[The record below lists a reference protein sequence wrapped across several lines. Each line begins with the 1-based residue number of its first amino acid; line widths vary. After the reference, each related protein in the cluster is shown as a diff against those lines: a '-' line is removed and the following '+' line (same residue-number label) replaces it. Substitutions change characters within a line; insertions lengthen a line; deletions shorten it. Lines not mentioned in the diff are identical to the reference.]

1 MSEEKPNVPKLRFPG
16 FADPWEQRKA
26 LHLASYSKGKGYSKD
41 DLTESGTPVILYGRL
56 YTKYES
62 VIEEVDTFVDAS
74 NDGIYSHGDEV
85 IVPASGETAEDIAR
99 ASAVA
104 QPGVLLGGD
113 LNILRPNRS
122 ITSLFMALSLSNGTA
137 QKELS
142 KRAQGKSV
150 VHVHN
155 SDIQD
160 VTISYPTI
168 DEQTQIGA
176 FFRSLDSLITLHQRK
191 LDHLKEMKKGLLQKM
206 FPKNGES
213 IPELRFPGFTDPWEQ
228 RKALHLASYSKGK
241 GYSKDD
247 LTESGTPVILYGR
260 LYTKYESVIEEVDTF
275 VDASNDG
282 IYSHGDEV
290 IVPASGETAED
301 IARASAV
308 AQPGV
313 LLGGDLNILRPN
325 RSITSLFMALS
336 LSNGTAQKELS
347 KRAQGK
353 SVVHVHNSDIQDVT
367 ISYPTID
374 EQTQIGAFFR
384 SLDSLITL
392 HQRKL
397 DHLKQMKK
405 GLLQQMFV

>member
-113 LNILRPNRS
+113 LNILRPNKS

-228 RKALHLASYSKGK
+228 RKFSDLFSYERPDAYIVNNDEYDDSNPTPVLTANKGFILGYTAETRTHEGPCVIFDDFTLDCKLVTFPFMVKSSAMKILHCHDGV
-241 GYSKDD
+241 D
-247 LTESGTPVILYGR
+247 LTFAYERLCSAKIEALGHARHYISVVQNTESAIPSYEEQSAIGR
-260 LYTKYESVIEEVDTF
+260 V
-275 VDASNDG
+275 
-282 IYSHGDEV
+282 
-290 IVPASGETAED
+290 
-301 IARASAV
+301 
-308 AQPGV
+308 
-313 LLGGDLNILRPN
+313 
-325 RSITSLFMALS
+325 
-336 LSNGTAQKELS
+336 LSN
-347 KRAQGK
+347 
-353 SVVHVHNSDIQDVT
+353 
-367 ISYPTID
+367 
-374 EQTQIGAFFR
+374 
-384 SLDSLITL
+384 LDTLITL
-392 HQRKL
+392 HQREETYVSETAR
-397 DHLKQMKK
+397 MICRNCVIRA
-405 GLLQQMFV
+405 GSSF

>member
-1 MSEEKPNVPKLRFPG
+1 MRGNY
-16 FADPWEQRKA
+16 WEQRKA

-104 QPGVLLGGD
+104 QPGVLFGGD
-113 LNILRPNRS
+113 LNILRPNKS

-176 FFRSLDSLITLHQRK
+176 FFRSLDSLITLHQREGISAY
-191 LDHLKEMKKGLLQKM
+191 KEAFVLTHQRNKFVRDVILLRLLLPGTIHAVKRM
-206 FPKNGES
+206 VLLIHP
-213 IPELRFPGFTDPWEQ
+213 LRP
-228 RKALHLASYSKGK
+228 AILASAEHEDSSSAGTGK
-241 GYSKDD
+241 
-247 LTESGTPVILYGR
+247 L
-260 LYTKYESVIEEVDTF
+260 
-275 VDASNDG
+275 
-282 IYSHGDEV
+282 V
-290 IVPASGETAED
+290 IVPERDDFVRIAENLLALLIHTGVFRYRMGKVNLGTSQNRKPTRVLVVFTNALDAIASRMEHRANLGPSINSIKVET
-301 IARASAV
+301 
-308 AQPGV
+308 Q
-313 LLGGDLNILRPN
+313 GGHPE
-325 RSITSLFMALS
+325 
-336 LSNGTAQKELS
+336 Q
-347 KRAQGK
+347 
-353 SVVHVHNSDIQDVT
+353 HVIVQ
-367 ISYPTID
+367 
-374 EQTQIGAFFR
+374 
-384 SLDSLITL
+384 SLDVVFGIWA
-392 HQRKL
+392 HVRF
-397 DHLKQMKK
+397 
-405 GLLQQMFV
+405 GNF

>member
-1 MSEEKPNVPKLRFPG
+1 MAIGLLKLLNSPLLSTT
-16 FADPWEQRKA
+16 WEQRKFSDLFSYERPDA
-26 LHLASYSKGKGYSKD
+26 YIVNNDEYDDSNPTPVLTANKGFILGYTAETRTHEGPCVIFDDFTLDCKLVTFPFMVKSSAMKILHCHDGV
-41 DLTESGTPVILYGRL
+41 DLTFAYERLCSAKIEALGHARHYISVVQNTESAIPSYEEQSAIGR
-56 YTKYES
+56 
-62 VIEEVDTFVDAS
+62 V
-74 NDGIYSHGDEV
+74 
-85 IVPASGETAEDIAR
+85 
-99 ASAVA
+99 
-104 QPGVLLGGD
+104 
-113 LNILRPNRS
+113 
-122 ITSLFMALSLSNGTA
+122 LSN
-137 QKELS
+137 
-142 KRAQGKSV
+142 
-150 VHVHN
+150 
-155 SDIQD
+155 
-160 VTISYPTI
+160 
-168 DEQTQIGA
+168 
-176 FFRSLDSLITLHQRK
+176 LDTLITLHQRK

-325 RSITSLFMALS
+325 KSITSLFMALS

-392 HQRKL
+392 HQREGIDQL
-397 DHLKQMKK
+397 GQT
-405 GLLQQMFV
+405 

>member
-1 MSEEKPNVPKLRFPG
+1 MAIGLLKLLNSPLLSTT
-16 FADPWEQRKA
+16 WEQRKA

-113 LNILRPNRS
+113 LNILRPN
-122 ITSLFMALSLSNGTA
+122 
-137 QKELS
+137 K
-142 KRAQGKSV
+142 
-150 VHVHN
+150 
-155 SDIQD
+155 
-160 VTISYPTI
+160 
-168 DEQTQIGA
+168 
-176 FFRSLDSLITLHQRK
+176 
-191 LDHLKEMKKGLLQKM
+191 
-206 FPKNGES
+206 
-213 IPELRFPGFTDPWEQ
+213 
-228 RKALHLASYSKGK
+228 
-241 GYSKDD
+241 
-247 LTESGTPVILYGR
+247 
-260 LYTKYESVIEEVDTF
+260 
-275 VDASNDG
+275 
-282 IYSHGDEV
+282 
-290 IVPASGETAED
+290 
-301 IARASAV
+301 
-308 AQPGV
+308 
-313 LLGGDLNILRPN
+313 
-325 RSITSLFMALS
+325 SITSLFMALS